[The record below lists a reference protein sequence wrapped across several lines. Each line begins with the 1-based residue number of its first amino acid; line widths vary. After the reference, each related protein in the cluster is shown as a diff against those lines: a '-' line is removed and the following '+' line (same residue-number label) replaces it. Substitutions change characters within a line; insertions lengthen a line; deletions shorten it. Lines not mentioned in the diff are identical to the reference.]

1 MLRWHPVVGEVR
13 IEATNWSNK
22 RRRSP
27 AKEIQQALGIEKK
40 KKKELDS
47 LLGDSRR
54 NQLRT

>member
-40 KKKELDS
+40 KKKGIGFSSWRFQKES
-47 LLGDSRR
+47 
-54 NQLRT
+54 T